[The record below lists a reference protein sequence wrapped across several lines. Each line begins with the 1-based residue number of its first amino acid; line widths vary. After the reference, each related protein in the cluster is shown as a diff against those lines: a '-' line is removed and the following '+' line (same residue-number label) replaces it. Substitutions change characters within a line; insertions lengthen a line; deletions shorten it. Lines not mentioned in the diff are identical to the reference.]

1 MLLGKYKGD
10 NMKMHIPGNHMQVG
24 DLVRSRY
31 ASIRIWDKNQEETI
45 KNISNQQYGKYE
57 LMIILELPM
66 NNYYFH
72 VCASDGTCGYVLC
85 SELLRV

>member
-1 MLLGKYKGD
+1 MILSNNIMNLQ
-10 NMKMHIPGNHMQVG
+10 IG
-24 DLVRSRY
+24 DLVRSRF
-31 ASIRIWDKNQEETI
+31 ASIILWNKNQNETI
-45 KNISNQQYGKYE
+45 KSIHSQQKQHGKYE
-57 LMIILELPM
+57 LMIVLELPV

>member
-1 MLLGKYKGD
+1 MLSNNIMNLQ
-10 NMKMHIPGNHMQVG
+10 IG
-24 DLVRSRY
+24 DLVRSRF
-31 ASIRIWDKNQEETI
+31 ASVILWNKNQNETI
-45 KNISNQQYGKYE
+45 KSIHSQQKQCGKYE
-57 LMIILELPM
+57 LMIVLELPV